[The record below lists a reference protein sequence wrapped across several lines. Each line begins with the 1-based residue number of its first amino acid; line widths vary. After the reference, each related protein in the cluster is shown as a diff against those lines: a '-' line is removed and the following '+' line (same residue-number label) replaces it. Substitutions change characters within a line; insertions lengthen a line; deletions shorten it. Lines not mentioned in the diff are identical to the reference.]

1 MFSLLSLI
9 LSMNDGCAEEKSV
22 ATRDSNAAVAVTD
35 DGRKAKPEGSELD
48 WQSLYNERVYRNE
61 NGRTLPYRL
70 MAPDGFHSVEE
81 PNSLAS
87 PRSDLKSREFPLV
100 LFLHGAGE
108 RGADNKK
115 QLVHGAADFANEQ
128 RRKQHPCFVV
138 FPQCPE
144 GQRWVESDWSLPSG
158 RGVFPDTPSEPMTLA
173 LELVDE
179 LVASLPVDK
188 GRIYVTGLSMGG
200 MGSWYAAAS
209 QPARFAAMLEVCG
222 GGDPS
227 WSKRY
232 QGMPLWV
239 FHGEADSVVPVSR
252 AREMIRDLAESGH
265 SPDLR
270 YTEYPGVG
278 HNSWTQTYKRDD
290 VFDWLFSHQKR

>member
-1 MFSLLSLI
+1 ASRVKGAFTIPVRVEGKETGDWVLIDTGDIVVHMLGTASEWRRLGFCRLL
-9 LSMNDGCAEEKSV
+9 
-22 ATRDSNAAVAVTD
+22 T
-35 DGRKAKPEGSELD
+35 
-48 WQSLYNERVYRNE
+48 
-61 NGRTLPYRL
+61 
-70 MAPDGFHSVEE
+70 
-81 PNSLAS
+81 
-87 PRSDLKSREFPLV
+87 
-100 LFLHGAGE
+100 
-108 RGADNKK
+108 
-115 QLVHGAADFANEQ
+115 
-128 RRKQHPCFVV
+128 
-138 FPQCPE
+138 
-144 GQRWVESDWSLPSG
+144 
-158 RGVFPDTPSEPMTLA
+158 
-173 LELVDE
+173 
-179 LVASLPVDK
+179 
-188 GRIYVTGLSMGG
+188 
-200 MGSWYAAAS
+200 
-209 QPARFAAMLEVCG
+209 AMLEVCG